1 MMPAPIEKGIY
12 KSKHAHTNT
21 LSHTTLN
28 ITRTHTLTLFLSQ
41 LGSEGAPDL
50 LLLHLQSLVLLVSGL
65 SHLLQ
70 HTFQLSDPLGLGI
83 KQCLL
88 FNRFSLQLRM
98 GRLYLERTNKPL

>member
-21 LSHTTLN
+21 HSYHIL
-28 ITRTHTLTLFLSQ
+28 TRTHTLTLFLSQ

-83 KQCLL
+83 EQCLL

-98 GRLYLERTNKPL
+98 GRLYLESNKAKPL

>member
-21 LSHTTLN
+21 LSLQHSL
-28 ITRTHTLTLFLSQ
+28 TRTHTLTLFLSQ

>member
-21 LSHTTLN
+21 HSHIL
-28 ITRTHTLTLFLSQ
+28 TRTHTLTLFLSQ

-83 KQCLL
+83 EQCLL